1 MCFIWQNTPSL
12 SSTLKLY
19 TACRAQ
25 FTLMV
30 RFFSESA
37 DNGGD
42 AVFLVVRVRS
52 REGRR
57 NRAPPP
63 RVRWKDGKKV
73 NAAVEDAKA
82 AAAGAKA

>member
-1 MCFIWQNTPSL
+1 MSGIDTKPSVL
-12 SSTLKLY
+12 DINSI
-19 TACRAQ
+19 
-25 FTLMV
+25 
-30 RFFSESA
+30 
-37 DNGGD
+37 
-42 AVFLVVRVRS
+42 LVVRVRS

-73 NAAVEDAKA
+73 NPAVAAAEDAKA